1 MRLPPATVGLPPLLA
16 MTLLQQAQRSV
27 LPSQDLL
34 LLRTAIRAFTLNA
47 WAAALLAALFALLV
61 IGGTTAIFENDFFR
75 RMTPVRP
82 QDYVFWLLSALLVGL
97 LAGTFVVSRAAEH
110 AGKTVAGGFFADI
123 AVGCP
128 VCNKIVVAAIGSSG
142 ALTFFGPLQLFIG
155 IGSIGLLAMALV
167 LRARAI
173 ARVCAV
179 PRPSCSWNRRRIPIT
194 HAGSGGLSNPGV
206 VALPYPIQ
214 QVITETSRVKA

>member
-1 MRLPPATVGLPPLLA
+1 MGLPPLLA
-16 MTLLQQAQRSV
+16 MTFLQQAQRSV
-27 LPSQDLL
+27 LPSRQDLI
-34 LLRTAIRAFTLNA
+34 LLRTAIRAFTPGA
-47 WAAALLAALFALLV
+47 WAAALLAALFVLLV

-82 QDYVFWLLSALLVGL
+82 QDYLFWLLSALLVGL

-110 AGKTVAGGFFADI
+110 AGKTVAGGFFANI
-123 AVGCP
+123 AVACP

-155 IGSIGLLAMALV
+155 IGSLGLLAMALV

-173 ARVCAV
+173 AGVC
-179 PRPSCSWNRRRIPIT
+179 P
-194 HAGSGGLSNPGV
+194 V
-206 VALPYPIQ
+206 V
-214 QVITETSRVKA
+214 VSDVG

>member
-1 MRLPPATVGLPPLLA
+1 MALRQAQQWLVPSRQDLFLLGTVLRSFTPGAWLAAVLAGLLVLLA
-16 MTLLQQAQRSV
+16 
-27 LPSQDLL
+27 
-34 LLRTAIRAFTLNA
+34 
-47 WAAALLAALFALLV
+47 
-61 IGGTTAIFENDFFR
+61 IGGSTAIFENDFFG

-82 QDYVFWLLSALLVGL
+82 QDYVFWIVSAVLVGL

-110 AGKTVAGGFFADI
+110 AGKAVAGGFFADI

-155 IGSIGLLAMALV
+155 IGSIGLLAVALI

-173 ARVCAV
+173 SGAC
-179 PRPSCSWNRRRIPIT
+179 PIPSAAT
-194 HAGSGGLSNPGV
+194 
-206 VALPYPIQ
+206 
-214 QVITETSRVKA
+214 